1 MTIPGNTADEICVN
15 AEEKINVLMKEYQE
29 SISAVY
35 AERDKSIRRLN
46 QPTVEQIL
54 KNALLLAS
62 QRDYPQHLNPMQS
75 PDPFS
80 YRNKHAQSVL
90 YHAYYFYVDSPN
102 SLVIGHKPSADALI
116 EAIEK
121 YKWNS

>member
-1 MTIPGNTADEICVN
+1 MTIPGNTADEIREN
-15 AEEKINVLMKEYQE
+15 TEEKINVLMKEYQAYV
-29 SISAVY
+29 SAIY
-35 AERDKSIRRLN
+35 AERDESISRITR
-46 QPTVEQIL
+46 PTVEQIL
-54 KNALLLAS
+54 NNALLLAS

-90 YHAYYFYVDSPN
+90 YHAYYFHLDVAYALAFGN
-102 SLVIGHKPSADALI
+102 KPSADALI